1 MMLNLKRLAYPLLLS
16 GTLLLGSCGRA
27 PIHKANT
34 YPVYSSSELRIDQAQ
49 ISTFKNDF
57 KNLQSDF
64 KDRYQKKLIIP
75 QKLLEELNLKAQSY
89 ESFLGH
95 FLQKYQGLYKLDD
108 PKSEQLYQ
116 LENES
121 MLKEDLIESQKQF
134 SWNSTFLNDASFR
147 KSHGY
152 TITEDLYFL
161 SDYAFMSREKIKESL
176 KKEKANKLL
185 SKFKTLNPNTNP
197 NRNFSN
203 LIFGENRKIEDLTF
217 KLSSLL
223 NEDTLNLSITALID
237 SETEAR
243 EQRLSLLN
251 LNQELEN
258 RIRTEVPALRNMNF
272 FVSEVNFNLFEN
284 ESFESN
290 KEFIYYIILG
300 LEPLDAQGDQA
311 AVIFPLESLVFE
323 GKKSLDK
330 SSLKPLFLKNF

>member
-1 MMLNLKRLAYPLLLS
+1 MLNLKRLAYPLLLP
-16 GTLLLGSCGRA
+16 GILFLGSCGRN
-27 PIHKANT
+27 PINKANT
-34 YPVYSSSELRIDQAQ
+34 YPVYSSAELRIDQAH

-57 KNLQSDF
+57 KNLQSNF
-64 KDRYQKKLIIP
+64 KDRYLKKLIIP
-75 QKLLEELNLKAQSY
+75 QKLLEDLNLKAQNY
-89 ESFLGH
+89 ETFLSH

-121 MLKEDLIESQKQF
+121 LLKDDLSESQKQF

-161 SDYAFMSREKIKESL
+161 SDYSFMSREKIKESL
-176 KKEKANKLL
+176 KKEKANNLQ
-185 SKFKTLNPNTNP
+185 SKFKTLNPNTYP

-217 KLSSLL
+217 KLSTLL
-223 NEDTLNLSITALID
+223 NEDTLNLFISAQID
-237 SETEAR
+237 SESEPR
-243 EQRLSLLN
+243 EQRLRLLN
-251 LNQELEN
+251 LNQEMEN
-258 RIRTEVPALRNMNF
+258 RIRTEVPTLRNMNF
-272 FVSEVNFNLFEN
+272 FVSEFSFNLFEN

-290 KEFIYYIILG
+290 KEFIYYIVLG
-300 LEPLDAQGDQA
+300 LEPLDAQGDQT

-323 GKKSLDK
+323 GKKPLDK
-330 SSLKPLFLKNF
+330 STLKPLYLKNY